1 MARRG
6 GGIPVGLAARAGCY
20 HGRAFAINSR
30 KWREIGQ
37 KNDFK
42 RERM

>member
-1 MARRG
+1 MTQCG

-20 HGRAFAINSR
+20 HGGALRLIR
-30 KWREIGQ
+30 GKRGEIGQ

-42 RERM
+42 REWM